1 MMKKKSPLSIH
12 RAKQFTLIEIMI
24 VVVIIA
30 ALAAMVAPRLRGR
43 ADQAKVSIA
52 ESDIKAGI
60 ANALKLY
67 DLDNGTFP
75 TTSQGLAALLDPPS
89 TEPVPAN
96 WQGPYLDIDP
106 LDPWQRPY
114 KYVYPGIRNP
124 HGFDLS
130 SLGKDGLEGT
140 EDDVVNWRK

>member
-1 MMKKKSPLSIH
+1 MYTNRLRTTRS
-12 RAKQFTLIEIMI
+12 FTLIEIMI

-52 ESDIKAGI
+52 QADIKAGI
-60 ANALKLY
+60 TSALKLY

-75 TTSQGLAALLDPPS
+75 TTAQGLEALVDAPS
-89 TEPVPAN
+89 TSPVPGN
-96 WQGPYLDIDP
+96 WQGPYLDDVP

-114 KYVYPGIRNP
+114 KYVYPGIHNP
-124 HGFDLS
+124 RKFDLS
-130 SLGKDGLEGT
+130 SLGKDGLEDT
-140 EDDVVNWRK
+140 DDDVVNWRK

>member
-1 MMKKKSPLSIH
+1 MKMHTTGMRESRH
-12 RAKQFTLIEIMI
+12 FTLIEIMI

-75 TTSQGLAALLDPPS
+75 STSQGLTALLEAPS

-96 WQGPYLDIDP
+96 WQGPYLEIDP

-114 KYVYPGIRNP
+114 KYVFPGIRNP

-130 SLGKDGLEGT
+130 SLGKDGLEDT